1 MEEAPL
7 PTETLRV
14 CHTSELLE
22 RQCEVVWLGGEE
34 VGVWRVQGALHAIG
48 NRCSHKNAKLSL
60 GDIEDLGGKNQLGVK
75 CPKHR
80 GKFGGGLLFSLT
92 DGHSFT
98 PAPRPCSSHKACWAV
113 KPYHAWEAR
122 DGTVYVSETP
132 PTKAPPA
139 PVAPPAASTAPQQGI
154 KQGGA
159 ARERRHQDIPLR
171 PPEPGMLPAAAGS
184 EEPGSG
190 LWHVSV
196 RSPEGVVREYTPV
209 STWVD
214 YTTEEGRLDLL
225 VKIYPTGELTGGYLS
240 RVRVGEYLDIG
251 EPEATLEEGEE
262 AFLGETGL
270 ALGCVAGGT
279 GITPVMQAVRALAG
293 RQADVSL
300 LYSSRRAADI
310 DILMGEDI
318 AALAAG
324 HADAGLLN
332 FRTVHTLT
340 GGQIPD
346 QWEGKAGRLDDAM
359 LLEHLPLPGPKTKVL
374 VCGPGGM
381 LEAARAS
388 LARLGYDD
396 DMVVELDA

>member
-1 MEEAPL
+1 M
-7 PTETLRV
+7 
-14 CHTSELLE
+14 
-22 RQCEVVWLGGEE
+22 
-34 VGVWRVQGALHAIG
+34 WRVE
-48 NRCSHKNAKLSL
+48 RVSL
-60 GDIEDLGGKNQLGVK
+60 ESDDTKTFHCVRPN
-75 CPKHR
+75 
-80 GKFGGGLLFSLT
+80 
-92 DGHSFT
+92 
-98 PAPRPCSSHKACWAV
+98 PARSP
-113 KPYHAWEAR
+113 
-122 DGTVYVSETP
+122 
-132 PTKAPPA
+132 PPA
-139 PVAPPAASTAPQQGI
+139 P
-154 KQGGA
+154 
-159 ARERRHQDIPLR
+159 
-171 PPEPGMLPAAAGS
+171 GS

-214 YTTEEGRLDLL
+214 YTTEGRLDLL

-310 DILMGEDI
+310 LMGGDI

-332 FRTVHTLT
+332 FRAVHTLT

-359 LLEHLPLPGPKTKVL
+359 LREHLPLPGPNTKVL